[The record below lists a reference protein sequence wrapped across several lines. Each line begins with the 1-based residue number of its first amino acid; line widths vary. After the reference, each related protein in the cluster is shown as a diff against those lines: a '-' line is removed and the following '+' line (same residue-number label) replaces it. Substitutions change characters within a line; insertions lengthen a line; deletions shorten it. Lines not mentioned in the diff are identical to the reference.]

1 MTPRLKRSLSLLLV
15 TIGLAACSAKDGS
28 SGDGAGGDAATSGGA
43 ATGGTIT
50 GGAASGAAGGAT
62 GGQATGGSGGA
73 TQPGG
78 DGTGGD
84 GSGGGATGGTTTGGA
99 TTGGNAG
106 STASQGGQITGGQIT
121 GGTTAGGSGPGGE
134 ATSGGAAGE
143 PAAGGFEAGSEAAGG
158 GLNGGTTTGGATTG
172 GTETGGDGGSG
183 GAGENGWAL
192 VWSDEFDGTAIDA
205 AKWEHEVNCWGG
217 GNNEDQCYVS
227 DAKNSF
233 VEDGMLHLV
242 ALDDSPSG
250 PIAGPENDPTVVTR
264 GHSSARLRTLNR
276 GDFRFGRVEARMR
289 LPFGQGL
296 WPAFW
301 MLPTDS
307 VYGGWAA
314 SGEIDI
320 MEAVNLGPDDN
331 VVYGTLHYGGAW
343 PDNTSSG
350 SSTTPSGNA
359 WESFHVYAIEWEQG
373 EIRWFV
379 DDRHYLTQTN
389 WRSDGG
395 EYPAPFDQR
404 FHLLLNVAVGGNW
417 PGPPDATTTFPQE
430 MVVDYVRVYE
440 CAADPDQGHGC
451 GTADPAV
458 EPL

>member
-1 MTPRLKRSLSLLLV
+1 MIPRLHGSLPLLV
-15 TIGLAACSAKDGS
+15 LVIGIVACSGKDDS
-28 SGDGAGGDAATSGGA
+28 SGDGDGGSGPSPSSGGA
-43 ATGGTIT
+43 ATGGAATGGGASTT
-50 GGAASGAAGGAT
+50 GGANPLGGGDT
-62 GGQATGGSGGA
+62 GGQVTGGNA
-73 TQPGG
+73 
-78 DGTGGD
+78 
-84 GSGGGATGGTTTGGA
+84 GSTAPQGGGATGGTTTGGA
-99 TTGGNAG
+99 TIGGAG
-106 STASQGGQITGGQIT
+106 SGGQLT
-121 GGTTAGGSGPGGE
+121 GGTTAGGSGSGGE
-134 ATSGGAAGE
+134 AAGGGAAGE
-143 PAAGGFEAGSEAAGG
+143 PAAGGEAAGG
-158 GLNGGTTTGGATTG
+158 ALNGGATTG
-172 GTETGGDGGSG
+172 GEATGGEATGGTESGGDGGSG

-276 GDFRFGRVEARMR
+276 GDFRYGRVEARMR

-359 WESFHVYAIEWEQG
+359 WETFHVYAIEWEEG

-379 DDRHYLTQTN
+379 DDRHYLTQTD

-417 PGPPDATTTFPQE
+417 PGPPDTTTTFPQE
-430 MVVDYVRVYE
+430 LVVDYVRVYE
-440 CAADPDQGHGC
+440 CATDPDQGHGC

>member
-1 MTPRLKRSLSLLLV
+1 MIPRLHGSLPLLV
-15 TIGLAACSAKDGS
+15 LVIGIVACSGKDDS
-28 SGDGAGGDAATSGGA
+28 SGDGDGGSGTSPSSGGA
-43 ATGGTIT
+43 ATGGAVTGGGASTT
-50 GGAASGAAGGAT
+50 GGANPLGGGDT
-62 GGQATGGSGGA
+62 GGQVTGGNA
-73 TQPGG
+73 
-78 DGTGGD
+78 
-84 GSGGGATGGTTTGGA
+84 GSMVSEGGGATGGTTIGGA
-99 TTGGNAG
+99 TIGGAG
-106 STASQGGQITGGQIT
+106 SGGQLT
-121 GGTTAGGSGPGGE
+121 GGTTAGGSGSGGE
-134 ATSGGAAGE
+134 AAGGGAAGE
-143 PAAGGFEAGSEAAGG
+143 PAAGGEAAGG
-158 GLNGGTTTGGATTG
+158 ALNGGATTG
-172 GTETGGDGGSG
+172 GEATGGAATGGTEAGGAATGGTEAGGDGGSG

-217 GNNEDQCYVS
+217 GNNEDECYVS

-250 PIAGPENDPTVVTR
+250 PIVGPENDPTVVTR

-276 GDFRFGRVEARMR
+276 GDFRYGRVEARMR

-359 WESFHVYAIEWEQG
+359 WETFHVYAIEWEEG
-373 EIRWFV
+373 ELRWFV
-379 DDRHYLTQTN
+379 DDRHYLTQTD

-430 MVVDYVRVYE
+430 LVVDYVRVYE